1 VHEIVFTLGSVQFSL
16 MPDTVQDLIP
26 LKIRKSAN
34 LRFCGLLLYLWSQH
48 ISFYFGI
55 TVLLIIKYRS
65 NLIVT
70 IVGDSIQ
77 ELYPFEIGKS
87 SKFKFAMVFFI
98 FYSAETF

>member
-1 VHEIVFTLGSVQFSL
+1 MKLGKSGSVQFSL

-55 TVLLIIKYRS
+55 NVLLIIKYRS

-87 SKFKFAMVFFI
+87 SKFNYGNFLYLMKTCNWFNK
-98 FYSAETF
+98 

>member
-34 LRFCGLLLYLWSQH
+34 LRFCGLLLYLPQH

-55 TVLLIIKYRS
+55 NVLLIIKYRS

-87 SKFKFAMVFFI
+87 AKFKFAMFFFI